1 MAKKVSFA
9 TKPAPKTTDEWVEN
23 RTEET
28 IKRFTIDI
36 PESMHRRMK
45 TQCAARGL
53 KMNAV
58 IREMLEEKF
67 PA

>member
-9 TKPAPKTTDEWVEN
+9 TKPAPKTTDAWVEN
-23 RTEET
+23 RTEDP

-36 PESMHRRMK
+36 PESLHRRMK
-45 TQCAARGL
+45 IQCAARGV

>member
-9 TKPAPKTTDEWVEN
+9 TKPAPKMTDEWVEN

-36 PESMHRRMK
+36 PESLHRRMK

-58 IREMLEEKF
+58 NREMLEEKF

>member
-9 TKPAPKTTDEWVEN
+9 TKPVPKTTDDWVEN

-36 PESMHRRMK
+36 PE
-45 TQCAARGL
+45 CAARGL